1 MGPGSPTD
9 ATAPRD
15 LGPDSDEAAL
25 RWTFEVAETGR
36 RAGRSPGTVKN
47 KLHLIDQNDAI
58 YRVNG
63 NKNVQKVFDIDQA
76 PDGLALDN
84 RQAVL
89 NIAPG
94 PSQNTMYVAF
104 TSRSEAHHR
113 HTDLQ
118 DARPAG
124 WRVLQRGAPTTHP
137 PCRVRALPR
146 TKGREFRAGGSSWTA
161 K

>member
-76 PDGLALDN
+76 SDGLALDN

-94 PSQNTMYVAF
+94 PSQIPTPMPITTVKIDCAMMARIGEYQVWWMRPREAGS
-104 TSRSEAHHR
+104 TWSRPIENITR
-113 HTDLQ
+113 TV
-118 DARPAG
+118 
-124 WRVLQRGAPTTHP
+124 VL
-137 PCRVRALPR
+137 
-146 TKGREFRAGGSSWTA
+146 
-161 K
+161 